1 METFTSKSSYE
12 LKLIGDFIFNF
23 ADVIKNRFLVRKIH
37 TGYVT
42 KLIMSPIV
50 IMCQEAVLV
59 LVSASYHRSLHT
71 AFPQAATY
79 LVRAER

>member
-50 IMCQEAVLV
+50 IMFQGGSTGTSFSVIPSFAT
-59 LVSASYHRSLHT
+59 HRVPSSCYI
-71 AFPQAATY
+71 FS
-79 LVRAER
+79 ES